1 MSVDFDL
8 EKSSQTAI
16 ESHFRKLA
24 RQQSVIEKNLQACEA
39 EELEVRAKWQNLKQI
54 TLNRLEHLI
63 MLMMPDSSETAI
75 RKLTLIFPEETLFA
89 GYLQAKQK
97 EFIENPENASAQ
109 MFGNSFGSHREIKAA
124 LRDVLLKSNAIP
136 RNSGEFASYF
146 QFFLNGKNEFY
157 VQDDLLL
164 ESLSQKNQISQ
175 QLKEIREQ
183 MDVVSSKLQTKSSNV
198 TNIK

>member
-8 EKSSQTAI
+8 ENSSQTAI

-24 RQQSVIEKNLQACEA
+24 RRQSVIEKNLQICEA

-63 MLMMPDSSETAI
+63 MLMMPDSSEAAI
-75 RKLTLIFPEETLFA
+75 RKLTLIFPDEAVFTR
-89 GYLQAKQK
+89 YLQAKQR
-97 EFIENPENASAQ
+97 EFNENPENDSAQ
-109 MFGNSFGSHREIKAA
+109 MFGNSFGSLREVKAA
-124 LRDVLLKSNAIP
+124 LRDVLLKLNAIP
-136 RNSGEFASYF
+136 RNIGEFGSYF

-164 ESLSQKNQISQ
+164 ESQSQKSQISQ

-183 MDVVSSKLQTKSSNV
+183 MDVVSSKLQTKNSNV